1 MAKNRRRARKD
12 SYLSKRKQRNKRF
25 LRIAAGLVIIASLG
39 FFYLNSAMNKEH
51 ADMNKDIISGQKKLE
66 DIKTEIDE
74 LKNDYEMRN
83 TDEFKEKVAKEKL
96 GMVKKGEEDKGE
108 KEANSVI
115 KPVNP
120 KQTDQGNPDSGA
132 NHATNENDQS
142 NPNDNQNPNPN
153 DNQNNQSNPNAN
165 QGENPETNENGR

>member
-12 SYLSKRKQRNKRF
+12 TYLSKRKQKNKRF
-25 LRIAAGLVIIASLG
+25 LRVAAGLVIIASLG
-39 FFYLNSAMNKEH
+39 FLYLNSAMNKEH

-108 KEANSVI
+108 KEENFVI
-115 KPVNP
+115 KPANP
-120 KQTDQGNPDSGA
+120 NQEGQTNPHGGT
-132 NHATNENDQS
+132 NQTTNENDQAS
-142 NPNDNQNPNPN
+142 PNDNQNPKPNANQNANPN
-153 DNQNNQSNPNAN
+153 VN

>member
-12 SYLSKRKQRNKRF
+12 SYLSKRKQKNKRF
-25 LRIAAGLVIIASLG
+25 LRVAAGLVIIASLG

-96 GMVKKGEEDKGE
+96 GMVKKGEEDKDEG
-108 KEANSVI
+108 EANSVI

-120 KQTDQGNPDSGA
+120 NQEGQENPDSQA
-132 NHATNENDQS
+132 NQTTNENDQA
-142 NPNDNQNPNPN
+142 NPNNNQNPKPNDNQNANPN
-153 DNQNNQSNPNAN
+153 EN
-165 QGENPETNENGR
+165 QGTNPETNENGR

>member
-12 SYLSKRKQRNKRF
+12 SYLSKRKQKNKRF
-25 LRIAAGLVIIASLG
+25 LRVAAGLVIIASLG

-96 GMVKKGEEDKGE
+96 GMVKKGEEDKDEG
-108 KEANSVI
+108 EANSVI

-120 KQTDQGNPDSGA
+120 NQEGQENPDSQA
-132 NHATNENDQS
+132 NKTTNENDQA
-142 NPNDNQNPNPN
+142 NPNNNQNPKPNDNQNANPN
-153 DNQNNQSNPNAN
+153 EN
-165 QGENPETNENGR
+165 QGTNPETNENGR

>member
-25 LRIAAGLVIIASLG
+25 LRIAAGLVIVASLG

-51 ADMNKDIISGQKKLE
+51 EDMNKDIISGQKKLE

-83 TDEFKEKVAKEKL
+83 TDQFKEKVAKEKL
-96 GMVKKGEEDKGE
+96 GMVKKGEEDKDEG
-108 KEANSVI
+108 EANSVI

-120 KQTDQGNPDSGA
+120 NQEDQTNPDSQA
-132 NHATNENDQS
+132 NQTTNENNQA
-142 NPNDNQNPNPN
+142 NPNNNQN
-153 DNQNNQSNPNAN
+153 SKPNAN
-165 QGENPETNENGR
+165 QNANPNENQGTNLETNENGR

>member
-12 SYLSKRKQRNKRF
+12 SYLSKRKQKNKRF
-25 LRIAAGLVIIASLG
+25 LRVAAGLVIIASLG

-96 GMVKKGEEDKGE
+96 GMVKKGEEDKDEG
-108 KEANSVI
+108 EANSVI

-120 KQTDQGNPDSGA
+120 KQTGQENPDSQA
-132 NHATNENDQS
+132 NQTTNENDQA
-142 NPNDNQNPNPN
+142 NPNDNQNPKPN
-153 DNQNNQSNPNAN
+153 ANQNANPNAN

>member
-12 SYLSKRKQRNKRF
+12 SYLSKRKQKNKRF

-115 KPVNP
+115 KSVNP
-120 KQTDQGNPDSGA
+120 NQEGQENPDSGA
-132 NHATNENDQS
+132 NQATNENDQS
-142 NPNDNQNPNPN
+142 NPNDNQNPKPN
-153 DNQNNQSNPNAN
+153 DNQNANPNEN

>member
-12 SYLSKRKQRNKRF
+12 SYLSKRKQKNKRF
-25 LRIAAGLVIIASLG
+25 LRVAAGLVIIVSLG

-96 GMVKKGEEDKGE
+96 GMVKKGEEDKDEG
-108 KEANSVI
+108 EANSVI

-120 KQTDQGNPDSGA
+120 KQTGQENPDSQA
-132 NHATNENDQS
+132 NQTTNENDQA
-142 NPNDNQNPNPN
+142 NPNDNQNPKPN
-153 DNQNNQSNPNAN
+153 ANQNANPNAN

>member
-25 LRIAAGLVIIASLG
+25 LRIAAGLVVLASLG

-51 ADMNKDIISGQKKLE
+51 KDMNKDIISGQKKLE

-83 TDEFKEKVAKEKL
+83 TDDFKEKVAKEKL
-96 GMVKKGEEDKGE
+96 GMVKKGEEDKDKAE
-108 KEANSVI
+108 ENSVI

-120 KQTDQGNPDSGA
+120 NQESQTNPDGQA
-132 NHATNENDQS
+132 NQATDENGQANQNNNQNS
-142 NPNDNQNPNPN
+142 NPNTNQTPNPN
-153 DNQNNQSNPNAN
+153 EN
-165 QGENPETNENGR
+165 QGTNQETNENGR

>member
-25 LRIAAGLVIIASLG
+25 LRIAAGLVIVASLG

-120 KQTDQGNPDSGA
+120 NQEDQTNPDSGA
-132 NHATNENDQS
+132 NQATNENDQS
-142 NPNDNQNPNPN
+142 NPNDNQNPKPN
-153 DNQNNQSNPNAN
+153 DNQNANPNEN
-165 QGENPETNENGR
+165 QGTNPETNENGR

>member
-25 LRIAAGLVIIASLG
+25 LRIAAGLVIVASLG

-51 ADMNKDIISGQKKLE
+51 EDMNKDIISGQKKLE

-83 TDEFKEKVAKEKL
+83 TDQFKEKVAKEKL
-96 GMVKKGEEDKGE
+96 GMVKKGEEDKDEGE
-108 KEANSVI
+108 ENSVI

-120 KQTDQGNPDSGA
+120 NQEDQTNPDSQA
-132 NHATNENDQS
+132 NQTTNENDQA
-142 NPNDNQNPNPN
+142 NPNNNQN
-153 DNQNNQSNPNAN
+153 SKPNAN
-165 QGENPETNENGR
+165 QNANPNENQGTNLETNENGR

>member
-12 SYLSKRKQRNKRF
+12 SYLSKRKQKNKRF
-25 LRIAAGLVIIASLG
+25 LRVATGLVIIASLG
-39 FFYLNSAMNKEH
+39 FFYLNSTMNKEH

-83 TDEFKEKVAKEKL
+83 TDQFKEKVAKEKL
-96 GMVKKGEEDKGE
+96 GMVKEGEEDKDEG
-108 KEANSVI
+108 EANSVI

-120 KQTDQGNPDSGA
+120 NQEGQENPDSQA
-132 NHATNENDQS
+132 NQTTNENDQV
-142 NPNDNQNPNPN
+142 NPNNNQNPKPNDNQNANPN
-153 DNQNNQSNPNAN
+153 EN
-165 QGENPETNENGR
+165 QGTNPETNENGR

>member
-12 SYLSKRKQRNKRF
+12 SYLSKRKQKNKRF
-25 LRIAAGLVIIASLG
+25 LRVAAGLVIIASLG

-51 ADMNKDIISGQKKLE
+51 KDMNKDIISGQKKLE

-96 GMVKKGEEDKGE
+96 GMVKKGEEDKDEG
-108 KEANSVI
+108 EANSVI

-120 KQTDQGNPDSGA
+120 NQEGQENPDSQA
-132 NHATNENDQS
+132 NQTTNENDQA
-142 NPNDNQNPNPN
+142 NPNDNQNPKTNA
-153 DNQNNQSNPNAN
+153 NQNANPKAN

>member
-25 LRIAAGLVIIASLG
+25 LRIAAGLVIVASLG

-142 NPNDNQNPNPN
+142 NPNDNQN
-153 DNQNNQSNPNAN
+153 NQSNPNAN